1 MFDLILIDFSWLYNK
16 YYYVAKVRPLHTPKE
31 LQSNDYLVP
40 TIRDMVLRF
49 CTLINKSH
57 PTANVMLV
65 LDPPLSS
72 TENYSLC
79 EEYKQNR
86 NKEEKK
92 EVYKRFKDIVG
103 QLSQQLNKKFSFVR
117 ALGYEADQV
126 IAYLAETNQDKNVL
140 IFSGDKDLLQL
151 SYFPNVSISEKYEKG
166 MFLLKTDDEI
176 FKKFKNNKGE
186 DFTRISTNKK
196 DILKYRVLKGDTSDN
211 LSPVFPRIKDTEIVS
226 IIKDYW
232 IDDMSEGLIEI
243 IINDII
249 NDIKGDN
256 RELAKKLKE
265 NKDVWLRNYKMM
277 NLFGLKGLPIKKVV
291 KHGA

>member
-16 YYYVAKVRPLHTPKE
+16 YYYVAKVRPLRKPEE
-31 LQSNDYLVP
+31 LESNDFLVP
-40 TIRDMVLRF
+40 VIKDMIFRF
-49 CTLINKSH
+49 CTLVSKSH
-57 PTANVMLV
+57 PSASVFLI
-65 LDPPLSS
+65 LDSPLST

-86 NKEEKK
+86 DKAEKK
-92 EVYKRFKDIVG
+92 KVYERFKDIVG
-103 QLSQQLNKKFSFVR
+103 ELSKCLSKKFTFVR

-126 IAYLAETNQDKNVL
+126 IAYLAEMNQDKKVL

-151 SYFPNVSISEKYEKG
+151 SYFSNVSISEKYEKG
-166 MFLLKTDDEI
+166 MFLLKTDDDI

-226 IIKDYW
+226 IIKNYW
-232 IDDMSEGLIEI
+232 IDDMSEGLSEERVEGI
-243 IINDII
+243 ID
-249 NDIKGDN
+249 DIKGDN

-265 NKDVWLRNYKMM
+265 SKDIWLRNFKIM
-277 NLFGLKGLPIKKVV
+277 NLFGFRDLPIKKVV
-291 KHGA
+291 KHG